1 VVMETTRGIR
11 QLVREGRR
19 LVGGVMG
26 LVTKGSWLVREDLQ
40 LKGTVWR
47 DLRGVKSGI
56 NR

>member
-1 VVMETTRGIR
+1 MVMETTRGIR